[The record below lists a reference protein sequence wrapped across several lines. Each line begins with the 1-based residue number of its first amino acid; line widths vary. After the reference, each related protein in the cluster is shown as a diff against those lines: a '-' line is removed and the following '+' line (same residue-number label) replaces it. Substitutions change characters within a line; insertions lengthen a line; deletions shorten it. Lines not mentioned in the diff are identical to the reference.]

1 VPVSH
6 CLRLF
11 TPHALPATTSMRQRA
26 SPPPHALPVF
36 FTNECPMTRR
46 IAINGYGR
54 IGRAFQRALWE
65 SHLSDELCVVHINE
79 PADLDSMVYLT
90 RFDSTHGRFPGH
102 VERRDNDL
110 VIGGK
115 PISISHAR
123 EPEGVDWAALGIDL
137 LVECSGQ
144 YSERSQLQRF
154 IDAGVPRL
162 LLSHPG
168 GTASDVDATIVYG
181 VNQQALTGAEQLVSG
196 ASCTSN
202 AVVPV
207 LHLLDQQFGIEQ
219 VFLNTLHSVMN
230 DQPLADGY
238 HHTDLRRTRSA
249 IQSIIPVATGL
260 ANGVERL
267 LPQLSGRVHAKAIR
281 VPTLNVSAIDLVVNL
296 QRDASTADVNALLK
310 AAAAGPLAGL
320 MAYTEEVH
328 ASIDFNHDVH
338 SAIVDASQTYSDGGR
353 LVNLMIWFDNEW
365 GFSNRLIDVARQWL
379 SAKTA

>member
-1 VPVSH
+1 
-6 CLRLF
+6 
-11 TPHALPATTSMRQRA
+11 
-26 SPPPHALPVF
+26 
-36 FTNECPMTRR
+36 MTLR

-65 SHLSDELCVVHINE
+65 SGLSDELAVVHINE

-110 VIGGK
+110 VIGGQS
-115 PISISHAR
+115 ISISHASK
-123 EPEGVDWAALGIDL
+123 PEEVDWAALGIDL

-144 YSERSQLQRF
+144 YSERSQLKRF

-181 VNQQALTGAEQLVSG
+181 VNQHALTGAEQLVSG

-267 LPQLSGRVHAKAIR
+267 LPHLSGRVHAKAIR

-296 QRDASTADVNALLK
+296 QRNASTADVNALLK

-379 SAKTA
+379 GKA